1 MIFGASMIYFGFSAL
16 YLNYVEENAS
26 FVDPFPS
33 KLTVDDVLVVAVDV
47 AVSGAEMI
55 LGASAIIFGLMLS

>member
-16 YLNYVEENAS
+16 YLL
-26 FVDPFPS
+26 VDPFPS

>member
-1 MIFGASMIYFGFSAL
+1 MYFGFSAL
-16 YLNYVEENAS
+16 PL

-33 KLTVDDVLVVAVDV
+33 KLTVDDV

-55 LGASAIIFGLMLS
+55 LGASEIIFGLMLS